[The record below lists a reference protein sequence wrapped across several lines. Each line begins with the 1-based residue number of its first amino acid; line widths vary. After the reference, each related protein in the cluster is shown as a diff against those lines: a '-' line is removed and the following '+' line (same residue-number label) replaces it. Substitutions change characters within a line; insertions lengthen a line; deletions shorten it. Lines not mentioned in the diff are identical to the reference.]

1 MQIRP
6 QLEYIPTSGRR
17 SFVFKIDRDVWP
29 VYHFHPELDLLLV
42 LKNTG
47 TYISGDFIGR
57 MEPGSLF
64 LNGPNVPHALHPAEA
79 DEADWSRPAL
89 AVLQFSAKTLGE
101 DLLGREEMAM
111 VARFLDEA
119 AGGFEFHGKTR
130 RDAARRILSM
140 PEQDELERFVS
151 FLLLLRD
158 LARSAERTPMASPGY
173 RPSLRPGQIERMD
186 RVVRYLQQRVAE
198 PVALEEVAAVAHLTP
213 AAFCRFFKAST
224 GKTLVGYLHELRIAR
239 ASCLLLETD
248 LPVGEV
254 ALESGFVNLSNFNR
268 RFREQKGVSP
278 REFRASTHW
287 EREQESRPLPEAR
300 RYT

>member
-1 MQIRP
+1 
-6 QLEYIPTSGRR
+6 
-17 SFVFKIDRDVWP
+17 
-29 VYHFHPELDLLLV
+29 
-42 LKNTG
+42 
-47 TYISGDFIGR
+47 
-57 MEPGSLF
+57 
-64 LNGPNVPHALHPAEA
+64 
-79 DEADWSRPAL
+79 
-89 AVLQFSAKTLGE
+89 
-101 DLLGREEMAM
+101 MAM

-130 RDAARRILSM
+130 REAARRILSM
-140 PEQDELERFVS
+140 PEQDELERFAS

-278 REFRASTHW
+278 REFRASTNW

>member
-1 MQIRP
+1 MQVRP

-17 SFVFKIDRDVWP
+17 SFFFKIDRDVWP

-57 MEPGSLF
+57 MEPGALF

-79 DEADWSRPAL
+79 NDEDWDRPAL
-89 AVLQFSAKTLGE
+89 GVLQFSAKTLGE
-101 DLLGREEMAM
+101 ELLGREEMRV

-119 AGGFEFHGKTR
+119 ARGFEFHGRTR
-130 RDAARRILSM
+130 RQAAQRIMAM
-140 PEQDELERFVS
+140 PDQDELERFTS

-158 LARSAERTPMASPGY
+158 LALSTERTTLASPGY
-173 RPSLRPGQIERMD
+173 RPSLRQGQIERMG
-186 RVVRYLQQRVAE
+186 RVVRYLQQRVSE
-198 PVALEEVAAVAHLTP
+198 PVTLDEVAAIAHLTP
-213 AAFCRFFKAST
+213 ASFCRFFKAST
-224 GKTLVGYLHELRIAR
+224 GKTLVGYLHELRISV
-239 ASCLLLETD
+239 ASRLLLETD

-254 ALESGFVNLSNFNR
+254 ALESGFLNLSNFNR

-278 REFRASTHW
+278 REFRAASHW
-287 EREQESRPLPEAR
+287 AREQETRPFPEAR
-300 RYT
+300 HYT